1 MSVVVEKANFSV
13 ESMMEGMEGM
23 ELMMEGVENQKLLEV
38 YRMMVGVKNQ
48 KLVERTLV
56 EPNSAEKTVSVWW
69 LTVVVAEVLK

>member
-13 ESMMEGMEGM
+13 ESMMEGM

-48 KLVERTLV
+48 KLVEVHWREAEAARLAVKQIV
-56 EPNSAEKTVSVWW
+56 ELE
-69 LTVVVAEVLK
+69 EVFV